1 LGRRAFGCLETCED
15 RGEAMPTAPQIL
27 PTQITQGTAPG
38 LSYRLEGELVP
49 VLHMSLDGQV
59 PIYFEHHVLLWK
71 YPNLQI
77 GLHPLKKGLKRRVFG
92 GMPLLLLEAQSAGEL
107 AFSRD
112 APGHIAALHLQ
123 GGQGIVVREHQFL
136 AATGGVEYDYS
147 RIKGFANV
155 LYGGGFWVDEFFAG
169 GHEGVVWVHGYGNVF
184 EKVLDPGESIDIEP
198 GGWVYRDHS
207 VQMSQEVYGF
217 KTGFLSGGGSLVF
230 NRFTGPGRV
239 GLQSAYFHPN
249 VQEGAGGNQQRDG
262 GGGMLGKV
270 VGGLLEN

>member
-1 LGRRAFGCLETCED
+1 
-15 RGEAMPTAPQIL
+15 MPTAPQIL
-27 PTQITQGTAPG
+27 PTQIAEGVAPG

-49 VLHMSLDGQV
+49 VLHMVLDGQV

-71 YPNLQI
+71 YPNMQV

-92 GMPLLLLEAQSAGEL
+92 GMPLLMLEAQSGGEI

-112 APGHIAALHLQ
+112 APGHIAALHLPA
-123 GGQGIVVREHQFL
+123 GSAIVVREHQFL
-136 AATGGVEYDYS
+136 AATANVEYDFS

-155 LYGGGFWVDEFFAG
+155 LYGGGFWVDQFLATN
-169 GHEGVVWVHGYGNVF
+169 HEGVVWVHGYGNVF
-184 EKVLDPGESIDIEP
+184 EKQLEPGETIDIEP

-217 KTGFLSGGGSLVF
+217 KTGLLGAGAGNLVF

-239 GLQSAYFHPN
+239 GLQSMYYHPPA
-249 VQEGAGGNQQRDG
+249 ETAGGRAKSEAG
-262 GGGMLGKV
+262 GSLIGAI
-270 VGGLLEN
+270 GGLLEK